1 MDVPNDQTWVAA
13 YFVKTRGEIIRV
25 RGGECEGIA
34 RTGVPC
40 RERHQGTA
48 SCMLGSVEAKQVDAS
63 IAEAH
68 SNEIVEK
75 CVRRPRKALVGGV
88 WGVCEESKGVFV
100 LKDWI
105 IHEEGISPSFDSTPA
120 AMPPV

>member
-13 YFVKTRGEIIRV
+13 YFVKTHSEIIRV

-48 SCMLGSVEAKQVDAS
+48 PCMLGSVEAKQVDTTV
-63 IAEAH
+63 AEAD
-68 SNEIVEK
+68 SNKIVEN
-75 CVRRPRKALVGGV
+75 CIRRPRKALVGGV
-88 WGVCEESKGVFV
+88 CGVCEESMGMC
-100 LKDWI
+100 
-105 IHEEGISPSFDSTPA
+105 SC
-120 AMPPV
+120 